1 MLQRIAF
8 LGAVCFWLA
17 SAGAGYCQTAT
28 APAESHRVNF
38 DIANEIQTHG
48 PAVSGQASSGQSA
61 SGSQP
66 LPDAPSA
73 GLSAQRSE
81 FQETGDRAPQA
92 RLNVRPVALYPGSAR
107 KTDTSPLVVG
117 LPHGASVF
125 DEAADE
131 RVSAQ
136 KEPSFVLSKYLY
148 RSTQQ
153 KLPRQES
160 TSDSMIGRAA
170 DAASRILIPRDAT
183 GKRKLNT
190 PYLTRVLAMV
200 VVHAAARPYWE
211 RTHSEPFSDFASTVG
226 NDTGMNVLHEFEPG
240 LKQILASH
248 TPRFVSG
255 IEERLL
261 HSASSH
267 H

>member
-8 LGAVCFWLA
+8 LGVIGIWL
-17 SAGAGYCQTAT
+17 AGAGVGFCQTA
-28 APAESHRVNF
+28 AASPEFHRVKIDTTN
-38 DIANEIQTHG
+38 AIQT
-48 PAVSGQASSGQSA
+48 QSA
-61 SGSQP
+61 SGSQL

-73 GLSAQRSE
+73 RVSTQRSE
-81 FQETGDRAPQA
+81 FQEIRDQA
-92 RLNVRPVALYPGSAR
+92 HLPLTAGAIALYPGSMR
-107 KTDTSPLVVG
+107 KTDASHLVMGLSPDTF
-117 LPHGASVF
+117 SF
-125 DEAADE
+125 DEPNDE
-131 RVSAQ
+131 RIPAQ
-136 KEPSFVLSKYLY
+136 RESSFIVSKYLY
-148 RSTQQ
+148 RSTQPQ
-153 KLPRQES
+153 NLPHQES

-170 DAASRILIPRDAT
+170 DAASRILIPRDAS

-190 PYLTRVLAMV
+190 PYLTRVLATV

-240 LKQILASH
+240 IKQIVASH

-261 HSASSH
+261 HSGSSH
-267 H
+267 R

>member
-48 PAVSGQASSGQSA
+48 PAVFGQAPSSQSA
-61 SGSQP
+61 FGSQP
-66 LPDAPSA
+66 LPDAPSSRVS
-73 GLSAQRSE
+73 GQRTE
-81 FQETGDRAPQA
+81 FQEAGGRAQPHSTVA
-92 RLNVRPVALYPGSAR
+92 GVALYPGSAR
-107 KTDTSPLVVG
+107 KTDASPLVVG
-117 LPHGASVF
+117 LPYGTSVF

-131 RVSAQ
+131 RLSAQ
-136 KEPSFVLSKYLY
+136 REPSFVLSKYLY
-148 RSTQQ
+148 GSTQQ

-160 TSDSMIGRAA
+160 TSDSLLGRAA
-170 DAASRILIPRDAT
+170 DAASRILIPRDVT

-240 LKQILASH
+240 IKQILASH
-248 TPRFVSG
+248 TPRFVAG

-261 HSASSH
+261 HSGSSH